1 MEHSV
6 DEHLFLRCIETNRL
20 QREWFQKSIAK
31 GLMQSLD
38 QNQNEKRQ
46 KERENLWQRDGNQQ
60 VFANI
65 GRSVKQ

>member
-6 DEHLFLRCIETNRL
+6 DEHLFLRCIGTNRL

-38 QNQNEKRQ
+38 QNQNGKRQ
-46 KERENLWQRDGNQQ
+46 KERENLWQRKSNQQ
-60 VFANI
+60 VFA
-65 GRSVKQ
+65 GTGQSKGQ